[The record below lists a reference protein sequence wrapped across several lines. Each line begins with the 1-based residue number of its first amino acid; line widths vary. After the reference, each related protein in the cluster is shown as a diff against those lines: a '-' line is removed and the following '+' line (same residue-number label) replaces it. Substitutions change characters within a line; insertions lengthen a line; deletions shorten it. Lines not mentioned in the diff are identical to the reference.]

1 MDNKAWN
8 DFVHWCQV
16 HRLNAVPANSW
27 TIAAYVRWC
36 EPHMKPSVIAKA
48 IMEINRVHESKT
60 RKRIYRDPLVKRT
73 LKMIVNRNDKAQGS
87 VKLDLFDDSL
97 TIDTQSL
104 KKRKNLSSKSSQ
116 KRRPKSSTV
125 GRLKRGLNSSPRLVS
140 RRKLVR

>member
-1 MDNKAWN
+1 MRKKIARRMDNKAWE

-36 EPHMKPSVIAKA
+36 EPRMKPSVIAKA

-73 LKMIVNRNDKAQGS
+73 LKMIENRNDKA
-87 VKLDLFDDSL
+87 
-97 TIDTQSL
+97 
-104 KKRKNLSSKSSQ
+104 
-116 KRRPKSSTV
+116 
-125 GRLKRGLNSSPRLVS
+125 
-140 RRKLVR
+140 